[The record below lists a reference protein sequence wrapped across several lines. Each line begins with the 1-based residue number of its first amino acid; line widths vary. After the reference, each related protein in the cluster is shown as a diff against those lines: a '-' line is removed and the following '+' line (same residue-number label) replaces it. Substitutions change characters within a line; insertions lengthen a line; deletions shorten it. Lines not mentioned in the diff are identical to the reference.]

1 MQELIKAKPKYDKGI
16 LSLRQLMKRKG
27 LVLVKK
33 NDEPRELVDDFN
45 SDMPETEFVEKLHT
59 AREKAPKAVDY
70 LLRLIRKQE
79 FTE

>member
-1 MQELIKAKPKYDKGI
+1 
-16 LSLRQLMKRKG
+16 MKRKG

-45 SDMPETEFVEKLHT
+45 SDMPETEFAEKLHT

>member
-1 MQELIKAKPKYDKGI
+1 
-16 LSLRQLMKRKG
+16 
-27 LVLVKK
+27 
-33 NDEPRELVDDFN
+33 VDDFN